1 MWHIWVQAWLIT
13 HFFMFHSLQPWQLL
27 HVWQK
32 AFWRQWKKRERERES
47 LGREH
52 KGRVREGGEGRES
65 EQALSSWPTSSVIMP
80 WSRNE
85 AFGSTPGFWEQ
96 RCELLMLAVGPAWH
110 PLPFPSSPCL
120 GRAPV
125 TPPQPC
131 PSTTTT
137 TPHPHWNC
145 KEDQN
150 KERDLFFTRLLL
162 WPNDITSAASSPQI
176 PAAQHIFPLRRRPS
190 ILFEFHHFI
199 PISKQTPCPICVFN
213 LCCRAHAAH
222 HFSASCNQGY
232 GMNLFR
238 KPITHIQKNRKQLM
252 WQMDAFTLS
261 FRAPQILSVL

>member
-32 AFWRQWKKRERERES
+32 AFEGSGKRES

-52 KGRVREGGEGRES
+52 KGRVREGGRES
-65 EQALSSWPTSSVIMP
+65 EEALSSWPTSSVIMP

-120 GRAPV
+120 GRLPD
-125 TPPQPC
+125 TPPC
-131 PSTTTT
+131 
-137 TPHPHWNC
+137 WDC

-176 PAAQHIFPLRRRPS
+176 PAAQHIFPLSPS
-190 ILFEFHHFI
+190 TLHFI
-199 PISKQTPCPICVFN
+199 WIPPFYTYIKVVF
-213 LCCRAHAAH
+213 
-222 HFSASCNQGY
+222 
-232 GMNLFR
+232 
-238 KPITHIQKNRKQLM
+238 
-252 WQMDAFTLS
+252 
-261 FRAPQILSVL
+261 